1 MKLSDFPCLK
11 ERDLKA
17 KPVDISSIG
26 LISCSHRSLPIIEA
40 DKCRTCRGNLDI
52 LHFPKSLEVGG
63 DVLSCG
69 VDRVET
75 LDMKTEELHRLLE
88 VDRLLLDLHLPLILR
103 ESFSYI
109 ETPRLI
115 IVLSEGTLSLRG
127 ILEADKSKSFRL

>member
-1 MKLSDFPCLK
+1 MTEIHHPKVVVIGTCMKLAWSLNSVLRLSLNAK
-11 ERDLKA
+11 ETS
-17 KPVDISSIG
+17 VCSSGCKNVKIKQ
-26 LISCSHRSLPIIEA
+26 A
-40 DKCRTCRGNLDI
+40 
-52 LHFPKSLEVGG
+52 KSLEVGG

-115 IVLSEGTLSLRG
+115 IVLS
-127 ILEADKSKSFRL
+127 